1 MLSKRVAVV
10 LIPRFTIAL
19 LGRENPTW
27 LLEAVALVEDDSET
41 ATILE
46 VNGKATKSG
55 VTVGIT
61 IAQGEML
68 CPGLIRVLHDRQR
81 EEEATAKICEL
92 LRQIASAV
100 KTAGSGCFVAEA
112 EGFEHLYGGE
122 SQLAQRL
129 VDVVKTYGL
138 PVQVGIADNQFVAK
152 VAAEISRGYTCT
164 IVPPS
169 QAQSFLQSLS
179 IKHLPLGSE
188 FRNQLVNLGLR
199 TIGQVAQFPANE
211 IVERF
216 GREGWLA
223 SRLAR
228 GEDPEF
234 FVPET
239 PPDDWQEEIYL
250 GFAIYRAEQISNY
263 VRVLLEKLFGKLKV
277 VGKACAQITIQL
289 RCDDRSRH
297 TLEVAVDKPTLSL
310 DRFLRQLRCK
320 LAEVDLPAGVVE
332 LGVGPIVTT
341 SQAIEQLALPGANCC
356 NGGGS
361 SLSTTVA
368 PVSGQPLY
376 PILQYAPIPEQ
387 TYQLLPQ
394 RPSVK
399 VANAQTQ
406 TLNTPYCQRS
416 LVGLRL
422 IEPAQELEISDDHE
436 TLRVFKWR
444 GRKQRIMSQRGPWQV
459 SGNWWEG
466 AFERRYYEIEIARGV
481 TYLCYCDQEHG
492 GWYVQGVFD

>member
-10 LIPRFTIAL
+10 LIPRFSIAL
-19 LGRENPTW
+19 LCRENPTRF
-27 LLEAVALVEDDSET
+27 LEAVTLVEDDAET

-46 VNGKATKSG
+46 VNGKAAKA
-55 VTVGIT
+55 GIAMGMT

-68 CPGLIRVLHDRQR
+68 CPGLIRVLLDRQR
-81 EEEATAKICEL
+81 EEKATAKICEL
-92 LRQIASAV
+92 LRQIAPAV
-100 KTAGSGCFVAEA
+100 KTAGSGCFVSEA
-112 EGFEHLYGGE
+112 EGFDHLYGGE

-129 VDVVKTYGL
+129 IDAVKTYGL

-152 VAAEISRGYTCT
+152 VAAETSRGCTCT
-164 IVPPS
+164 VVPPS

-179 IKHLPLGSE
+179 TKHLSLKLE
-188 FRNQLVNLGLR
+188 FQDQLANLGLR

-250 GFAIYRAEQISNY
+250 GFAIYRAEQIGNY
-263 VRVLLEKLFGKLKV
+263 VRLLLEKLFGKLKV
-277 VGKACAQITIQL
+277 VGKACTQITVQL

-310 DRFLRQLRCK
+310 ERFLRQLRCK
-320 LAEVDLPAGVVE
+320 LAEVDLPSGVIE
-332 LGVGPIVTT
+332 LGVGPVVTT
-341 SQAIEQLALPGANCC
+341 SQAIEQLALPGGNCR

-361 SLSTTVA
+361 SSATTA
-368 PVSGQPLY
+368 TPVSGQPLY
-376 PILQYAPIPEQ
+376 PILQYAPIPEL

-399 VANAQTQ
+399 VASAQTQ
-406 TLNTPYCQRS
+406 ILYTPFCQRS

-422 IEPAQELEISDDHE
+422 IEPAQELEVGDNHE

-444 GRKQRIMSQRGPWQV
+444 GRKQRVMSQRGPWQV
-459 SGNWWEG
+459 SGNWWDG
-466 AFERRYYEIEIARGV
+466 AFARRYYEIEIIGGA
-481 TYLCYCDQEHG
+481 TYLCYCDQGHKR
-492 GWYVQGVFD
+492 WYVQGVFD